1 MLDWLKINLQYITP
15 KHLLSRLVGK
25 LAAAELGGFTTFLI
39 KLFIKQYN
47 VDMSEA
53 LHSDPAHY
61 RSFNAFFTRPLK
73 PEVRTIDPRED
84 VLIQAV
90 DGTVSQFGDI
100 EADSIFQAKGHDY
113 SLTSLL
119 GGKPDLAA
127 PFKDGKFATIYL
139 APRDYHRI
147 HMPVEGTL
155 TDMVYVPGELFS
167 VNPLTAQNIPG
178 LFARNERVVALFD
191 TPVGKMAMVLVG
203 ATIVASIETV
213 WAGTVSPPTGKNVQ
227 HWSYEKDTEAS
238 VHLAKGDEL
247 GRFKLGSTIVV
258 CFEKDMID
266 FDALAPGQIT
276 RLGEPMAFNAN
287 QSASANVSVSEN
299 ESEDK
304 SADLGKH
311 APTS

>member
-1 MLDWLKINLQYITP
+1 MLDWLKVNLQYVTP

-25 LAAAELGGFTTFLI
+25 LAEAEMGSVTTFFI
-39 KLFIKQYN
+39 KTFIKQYN

-53 LHSDPAHY
+53 LYEDPTHY

-73 PEVRTIDPRED
+73 PDVRTIDDNEN
-84 VLIQAV
+84 VLIHAV

-100 EADSIFQAKGHDY
+100 NSDRIFQAKGHDF
-113 SLTSLL
+113 SLTTLL
-119 GGKPDLAA
+119 GGKPEVAA
-127 PFKDGKFATIYL
+127 PFKNGKFATIYL

-155 TDMVYVPGELFS
+155 TDMIYVPGELFS

-213 WAGTVSPPTGKNVQ
+213 WSGTVTPPAGKNVQ
-227 HWSYEKDTEAS
+227 HWSYEKDSEAA
-238 VHLAKGDEL
+238 VKLEKGAEL

-258 CFEKDMID
+258 CFEKDMIEFED
-266 FDALAPGQIT
+266 MAPGMVT
-276 RLGEPMAFNAN
+276 RLGVPMANMLNASGDSKTDSLSKED
-287 QSASANVSVSEN
+287 SAEDANS
-299 ESEDK
+299 
-304 SADLGKH
+304 
-311 APTS
+311 